1 MKKIKILIADDHS
14 VVRIGLSALLSSE
27 PDFDVV
33 GQAKN
38 GRAAVAEAARLR
50 PDIVIMDLMMPV
62 MDGIEA
68 TAQIKAKFP
77 EAKVIILTTFSTS
90 DGIVK
95 ALESGAT
102 GAIFKSAADTDL
114 IKAIRQVSL
123 GKTVIS
129 SDIRRLIK
137 DDPPISDLS
146 TRQSEILASIGR
158 GLSNTEIATQLGI
171 TPTVVREHTLA
182 LFQKLGAANR
192 AEAVGIAMRKHLL
205 KI

>member
-1 MKKIKILIADDHS
+1 MNKTRILIADDHS

-27 PDFDVV
+27 PDFDIV
-33 GQAKN
+33 GLAKN
-38 GRAAVAEAARLR
+38 GRLAVAETARLR
-50 PDIVIMDLMMPV
+50 PNIVIMDLMMPV

-68 TAQIKAKFP
+68 TAQIKAKVP
-77 EAKVIILTTFSTS
+77 EAKVIVLTTFSTS
-90 DGIVK
+90 DGIAK
-95 ALESGAT
+95 ALKNGAS
-102 GAIFKSAADTDL
+102 GAIFKSAADTEL
-114 IKAIRQVSL
+114 IKMIRQVSH

-129 SDIRRLIK
+129 ADIQRLLE
-137 DDPPISDLS
+137 DDPPVSGLS

-158 GLSNTEIATQLGI
+158 GLSNTEIAAQLGI

-192 AEAVGIAMRKHLL
+192 AEAVAIALRKHLL

>member
-1 MKKIKILIADDHS
+1 MNKTKILIADDHS

-33 GQAKN
+33 GLVKN
-38 GRAAVAEAARLR
+38 GKLAVAEAERLR
-50 PDIVIMDLMMPV
+50 PDIVIMDMMMPV

-68 TAQIKAKFP
+68 TAQIKANCP
-77 EAKVIILTTFSTS
+77 ESKVIILTTFSTS
-90 DGIVK
+90 DGISK
-95 ALESGAT
+95 ALKNGAS

-114 IKAIRQVSL
+114 VKAIRQVSR
-123 GKTVIS
+123 GKTVIAA
-129 SDIRRLIK
+129 DIRRLLE
-137 DDPPISDLS
+137 DDPPVLDLS
-146 TRQSEILASIGR
+146 SRQSEILASIGR

-192 AEAVGIAMRKHLL
+192 AEAVAIALRKQLL